1 LVTTRIQTTR
11 RSLGTGHAAHAARRR
26 LTAWPLL
33 ATVANS
39 AAAERLG
46 LTSFGRAYAAA
57 LALLAIV
64 IAYLLVGAQ
73 TTQTSYELDRLKDQN
88 VQLVAE
94 QDELKAQDAR
104 MHTQA
109 GVAQAATSAG
119 LQHSN
124 SLKYV
129 GYQPVALDLG
139 APIGPARPEDTPLWQ
154 RALAAIVG
162 GTAREAQAAGR

>member
-1 LVTTRIQTTR
+1 MVTTRIQTTR
-11 RSLGTGHAAHAARRR
+11 RRLGTGRQAHAARRR
-26 LTAWPLL
+26 LTPWPLL
-33 ATVANS
+33 ASVAS
-39 AAAERLG
+39 GAAAERLG
-46 LTSFGRAYAAA
+46 LASFGRAYAAGV
-57 LALLAIV
+57 ALLAVV
-64 IAYLLVGAQ
+64 IAYLLMGAQ
-73 TTQTSYELDRLKDQN
+73 TTQTSYDLDRLKDQN
-88 VQLVAE
+88 AQLVAE
-94 QDELKAQDAR
+94 QDELRAQDAR

-109 GVAQAATSAG
+109 GVARAATTAG

>member
-1 LVTTRIQTTR
+1 VVTTRILTTR
-11 RSLGTGHAAHAARRR
+11 RRQAHAGRRR
-26 LTAWPLL
+26 LYAWPLL
-33 ATVANS
+33 ASVANS

-46 LTSFGRAYAAA
+46 LSSFGRVYAAGVV
-57 LALLAIV
+57 LLAIV
-64 IAYLLVGAQ
+64 LAYLLVGTQ

-88 VQLVAE
+88 TQLVAE
-94 QDELKAQDAR
+94 QDDLRAQDAR

-109 GVAQAATSAG
+109 GVAQAATAAG
-119 LQHSN
+119 LQHNN

-139 APIGPARPEDTPLWQ
+139 APIGPARQEDSPLWQ

-162 GTAREAQAAGR
+162 GTARDAQAAGR